1 MLALRHSFSLIGC
14 SWVLL
19 LSSCLVNT
27 HKNGKSENVDVGT
40 PFGGVHVKTDDAGTL
55 SQTGL
60 TPYPGAVPVKK
71 HNDDNGSADVN
82 VSFGSFHLGVQAAEL
97 QTSDN
102 QDKVISFYR
111 KDMARY
117 GAVLLCHG
125 SRTVG
130 SPARTADGLTC
141 STDQHG
147 NDDSE
152 TQLRAGSPLRQYIVG
167 IHTEDH
173 GTRIGLVALQL
184 PPQFKDLD
192 KNFGKNFDK
201 DDDRE

>member
-1 MLALRHSFSLIGC
+1 MIARSLPFLAGSA
-14 SWVLL
+14 VLL
-19 LSSCLVNT
+19 LSGCLVNT
-27 HKNGKSENVDVGT
+27 HKNGNSEHVDVGT

-71 HNDDNGSADVN
+71 HSDGNGSADVN
-82 VSFGSFHLGVQAAEL
+82 VNFGSFHLGVQAAEL
-97 QTSDN
+97 QTSDHE
-102 QDKVISFYR
+102 DKVISFYR

-125 SRTVG
+125 SQTVG
-130 SPARTADGLTC
+130 TPARTAEGLTC

-152 TQLRAGSPLRQYIVG
+152 VQLRAGSPLHQHIVG
-167 IHTEDH
+167 IHTEDD

-184 PPQFKDLD
+184 PPQFRDLD
-192 KNFGKNFDK
+192 KNFHGGMNK